1 MLDPFAGS
9 GTTLVA
15 AANLKRSFL
24 GFDISKKYQA
34 MFEQRL
40 AMSNSQIHL
49 SEEMFVVEKVV
60 DRRIRNGCIEYLLKW
75 KGFNEHQ
82 NTVSSIFSCFP
93 FQHLSQEKISNL
105 KKNERHKVMN

>member
-49 SEEMFVVEKVV
+49 WEEMFVVEKVV

-82 NTVSSIFSCFP
+82 NTVSSIFFL
-93 FQHLSQEKISNL
+93 FEHLSQGQISNL
-105 KKNERHKVMN
+105 KQNERHKKVMN